1 MLVSPGGVFIMGIIG
16 ITLMFYVF
24 FIGRHR
30 ERMSM
35 IDKGVDANIFYT
47 KKRDSISPTLKFGML
62 LVGISIGILIGEML
76 NNLYSMNKGTAY
88 ISMIFLFGGL
98 SLIIN
103 FLIERKIDSG
113 SEKE

>member
-1 MLVSPGGVFIMGIIG
+1 MLGPEIVFISAVAG

-47 KKRDSISPTLKFGML
+47 KRRNSISPTLKFGML
-62 LVGISIGILIGEML
+62 LVGVAIGILIGELL
-76 NNLYSMNKGTAY
+76 NNRVSMNRGTAY
-88 ISMIFLFGGL
+88 VSMILLFGGL
-98 SLIIN
+98 SLVIN
-103 FLIERKIDSG
+103 FLIERNIDKG

>member
-24 FIGRHR
+24 FTGRHR

-47 KKRDSISPTLKFGML
+47 KRRNSISPTLKFGML
-62 LVGISIGILIGEML
+62 LVGVAVGILIGELL
-76 NNLYSMNKGTAY
+76 NNLVSMNRGTAY
-88 ISMIFLFGGL
+88 VSMILLFGGL

-103 FLIERKIDSG
+103 FLI
-113 SEKE
+113 

>member
-1 MLVSPGGVFIMGIIG
+1 MHGPEIVFISA
-16 ITLMFYVF
+16 ITGLALSFYVF
-24 FIGRHR
+24 FTGRHR

-47 KKRDSISPTLKFGML
+47 KKRNSISPTLKLGRL
-62 LVGISIGILIGEML
+62 LVGVAMGILVGEVL
-76 NNLYSMNKGTAY
+76 NNSISMNKGTAY
-88 ISMIFLFGGL
+88 TSMIFLFGGL
-98 SLIIN
+98 SLIVN